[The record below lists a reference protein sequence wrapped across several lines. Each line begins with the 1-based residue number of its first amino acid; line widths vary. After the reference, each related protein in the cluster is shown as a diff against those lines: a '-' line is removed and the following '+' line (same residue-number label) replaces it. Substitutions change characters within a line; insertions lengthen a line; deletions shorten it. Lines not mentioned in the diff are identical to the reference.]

1 MSIPNKML
9 KRMHVDATKEIA
21 RRDKDM
27 LEGLEKAGFKL
38 DHGPDDSGKFT
49 WSWSSYR
56 RDG

>member
-1 MSIPNKML
+1 ML

-38 DHGPDDSGKFT
+38 DHGPDDSGKLT
-49 WSWSSYR
+49 GSWSSYR